1 MEILVGRS
9 EDGGETRVFIE
20 GVLDAVTVSEV
31 RPSLE
36 AVVARQPR
44 RVVVDLSRLR
54 LIDSCGVGVLVA
66 IYKKAR
72 ANDCGFALTGACQQP
87 LAILKLL
94 NLDRVLSMDGRSD
107 PISSS
112 AINNRIPTPVSN
124 SERTTITRPVLIAA
138 AS

>member
-1 MEILVGRS
+1 MEIVVGRV

-20 GVLDAVTVSEV
+20 GVLDAVTVTEV

-36 AVVARQPR
+36 AVVAKQPR

-54 LIDSCGVGVLVA
+54 LIDSCGVGALVA

-72 ANDCGFALTGACQQP
+72 ANDTSFAVSGANQQP

-94 NLDRVLSMDGRSD
+94 NLDRVLGNGTGRD
-107 PISSS
+107 ISPR
-112 AINNRIPTPVSN
+112 APAAAD
-124 SERTTITRPVLIAA
+124 RTTERLTALPSVAIA
-138 AS
+138 S

>member
-1 MEILVGRS
+1 MEILVGRT

-36 AVVARQPR
+36 AVVAEQPR

-54 LIDSCGVGVLVA
+54 LIDSCGVGALVA

-72 ANDCGFALTGACQQP
+72 ANDTSFAVSGATQQP

-94 NLDRVLSMDGRSD
+94 NLDRVLSKGTVGNIAGPG
-107 PISSS
+107 PI
-112 AINNRIPTPVSN
+112 ADDRATERRLPVAK
-124 SERTTITRPVLIAA
+124 VAV

>member
-1 MEILVGRS
+1 MEIVVGRT
-9 EDGGETRVFIE
+9 ENGGETRVFIE

-36 AVVARQPR
+36 AVVAERSK

-54 LIDSCGVGVLVA
+54 LIDSCGVGALVA

-72 ANDCGFALTGACQQP
+72 ANDTSFAVSGANQQP
-87 LAILKLL
+87 LAVLKLL
-94 NLDRVLSMDGRSD
+94 NLDRVLGKGTVREGLTRA
-107 PISSS
+107 PIGNDRP
-112 AINNRIPTPVSN
+112 ADHLAPVAK
-124 SERTTITRPVLIAA
+124 VAA

>member
-1 MEILVGRS
+1 MEILVGQP

-36 AVVARQPR
+36 AVVAEQPR

-54 LIDSCGVGVLVA
+54 LIDSCGVGALVA

-72 ANDCGFALTGACQQP
+72 ANDCSLSVAGANQQP

-94 NLDRVLSMDGRSD
+94 NLDRVLSAPPRDKAPATPPVVDRSTPRTGRL
-107 PISSS
+107 
-112 AINNRIPTPVSN
+112 A
-124 SERTTITRPVLIAA
+124 IAA
-138 AS
+138 S

>member
-72 ANDCGFALTGACQQP
+72 ANDCGFVLSGATQQP

-94 NLDRVLSMDGRSD
+94 NLDRVLSMDSRRD
-107 PISSS
+107 ALSSNS
-112 AINNRIPTPVSN
+112 
-124 SERTTITRPVLIAA
+124 SERTISRPVLLAA